1 MMEVDGWMQEGI
13 NGKMDDCMGDG
24 CVDRWVDECMDGWIN
39 EWRNELLR
47 GEWTDE

>member
-1 MMEVDGWMQEGI
+1 M
-13 NGKMDDCMGDG
+13 DG
-24 CVDRWVDECMDGWIN
+24 CVDRWVDEFMDGWID